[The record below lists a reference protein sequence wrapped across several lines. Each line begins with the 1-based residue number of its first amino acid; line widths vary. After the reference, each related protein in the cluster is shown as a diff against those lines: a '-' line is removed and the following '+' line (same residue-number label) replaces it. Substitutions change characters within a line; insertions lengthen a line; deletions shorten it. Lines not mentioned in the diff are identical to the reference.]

1 MTTEEAPP
9 SEASTEKQAAEAAAM
24 AARRDFLAKCGRLAV
39 ITPPAVTLLLSA
51 TSRNYAVAHSGYGD
65 PGKHKYHKSRHHY
78 RRRDDD
84 DRDGDR

>member
-9 SEASTEKQAAEAAAM
+9 SEASTEKQAAEAAATT
-24 AARRDFLAKCGRLAV
+24 ARREFLARCGRLAV

-65 PGKHKYHKSRHHY
+65 PGKHKFYRKHRYH
-78 RRRDDD
+78 RDDD
-84 DRDGDR
+84 GDAKDR